1 MTSEESLRQR
11 EIKRK
16 FDMEIKLKRLR
27 DEARAEKDAE
37 RIWNSFAS
45 GLKSRNRK

>member
-16 FDMEIKLKRLR
+16 FDIEIKLKRLR
-27 DEARAEKDAE
+27 AEARAEKDAE
-37 RIWNSFAS
+37 RIWKSFAKN
-45 GLKSRNRK
+45 LKSRSR